1 MPCNVVPLTCS
12 EQIRC
17 MRYPRS
23 EVPSAADT
31 RSRRHSVTLSGLR
44 TSRTEHAALSSAEA
58 VKILLVG
65 TDRPADE
72 GNILCFRRTSD
83 SIRWIVYELRDGKVE
98 PERGPAGI
106 IAEPS

>member
-1 MPCNVVPLTCS
+1 VRCHRRLIPVPDGIVLLS
-12 EQIRC
+12 QGYEL
-17 MRYPRS
+17 P
-23 EVPSAADT
+23 EPSMLP
-31 RSRRHSVTLSGLR
+31 SLQQK
-44 TSRTEHAALSSAEA
+44 A

-98 PERGPAGI
+98 PERGRAGI

>member
-1 MPCNVVPLTCS
+1 MRCHRRLIPVPDGIVLLS
-12 EQIRC
+12 QGYEL
-17 MRYPRS
+17 P
-23 EVPSAADT
+23 EPSMLP
-31 RSRRHSVTLSGLR
+31 SLQQK
-44 TSRTEHAALSSAEA
+44 A

-72 GNILCFRRTSD
+72 GKILCFRRTSD

-98 PERGPAGI
+98 PERGRAGI